1 MRNLRVSR
9 VVDLVGLWKL
19 VFEELDGAA
28 VLYSCRMRTNYEPG
42 EFQMLHSQEFIAVR
56 RNPSR
61 IYLMLRNYTSSRGS
75 IDNAFKS
82 YIEYGGETRKTL
94 YQAQM
99 TPSVWL
105 QLIAHV
111 DDPDLEPLRAFYAA
125 MIDDG
130 EAVRQRLAP
139 DTTGD

>member
-1 MRNLRVSR
+1 MN
-9 VVDLVGLWKL
+9 
-19 VFEELDGAA
+19 GAA

-42 EFQMLHSQEFIAVR
+42 EFQMLHPQEFIAVR

-61 IYLMLRNYTSSRGS
+61 IYLMLRNFTRSRGA
-75 IDNAFKS
+75 IDNVWKS

-105 QLIAHV
+105 ELIDHV
-111 DDPDLEPLRAFYAA
+111 SDPDLAPLRAFYEG

-130 EAVRQRLAP
+130 EAVRQRLDP
-139 DTTGD
+139 DSTGD